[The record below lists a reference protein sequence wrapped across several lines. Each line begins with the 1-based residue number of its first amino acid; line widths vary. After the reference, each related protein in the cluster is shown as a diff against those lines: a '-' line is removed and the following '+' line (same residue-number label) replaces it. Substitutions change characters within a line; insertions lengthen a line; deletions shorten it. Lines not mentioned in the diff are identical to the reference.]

1 MITNSVRQYP
11 DIEFVEMDT
20 QTIQTEMIAA
30 YETYT
35 GRTLYPADP
44 TRLFILWVA
53 EQVVN
58 LRTNIDY
65 SAKQNIPRYAE
76 GDNLDSLGELFKN
89 CYRLEAE
96 KAQTTLKF
104 TLSITRNEATI
115 IEEGTRV
122 SVGELYFATEEP
134 LEIPAGN
141 LTGEVTAICSVAGDV
156 GNGFTSGQ
164 LTNLVDIF
172 PYYAQVTNTTESD
185 GGADVESDD
194 AYYERMRVSM
204 ETFSTAGTIGSYEYH
219 ARTASA
225 LIADVNVTSP
235 VPGEVDIR
243 AILEGGELPG
253 EEMLQKIFEVVNAD
267 DVRPLTDFV
276 KVGAPDIATFDI
288 DVTYYLQTGSAISSE
303 TIISNVENAIAEY
316 RKWQCE
322 KMGRDINPSH
332 LTYLLYGAGVKRVEV
347 LSPQFTTIPATTVA
361 QVEGVSVLNGGYEIE

>member
-30 YETYT
+30 YEAYT

-44 TRLFILWVA
+44 VRLFVLWVA

-96 KAQTTLKF
+96 KAQTTLEF
-104 TLSITRNEATI
+104 TLSIARNEATI
-115 IEEGTRV
+115 IEQGTRV

-134 LEIPAGN
+134 LEIQEGI
-141 LTGEVTAICSVAGDV
+141 LTGEVTAICSVAGEV
-156 GNGFTSGQ
+156 GNGFTPGQ

-172 PYYAQVTNTTESD
+172 PYYAKVTNTTESD
-185 GGADVESDD
+185 GGANVESDD

-253 EEMLQKIFEVVNAD
+253 EEMLQKIYEVVNAD
-267 DVRPLTDFV
+267 DVRPLTDYV
-276 KVGAPDIATFDI
+276 TVGAPDIITFDI
-288 DVTYYLQTGSAISSE
+288 DVTYYIQSGSAISSE
-303 TIISNVENAIAEY
+303 TIISNVENAIEEY
-316 RKWQCE
+316 KKWQCE

-361 QVEGVSVLNGGYEIE
+361 QVEGESVLNGGYEIE